1 MRPSFH
7 PRLVNGPFQD
17 PGLLVSWAFRKR
29 AILFDL
35 GDLGALSPAD
45 ILKTDLVFISHTHM
59 DHFIG
64 FDYLVRLMLGR
75 AKRVTLFGP
84 KGFLDNVSGKLR
96 GYTWNLVENYSDS
109 LVLDVVEICNN
120 GCIRQ
125 TFDCRSGFH
134 PGCRTESALDE
145 DVIYTDAEMH
155 VTATCLDHGIPCLAF
170 SLQEHFHINMLK
182 DVMVQME
189 LATGPWISHFKQLLY
204 EKADPRTI
212 IEVPS
217 TRDGSEPRGF
227 ELLSLAKQITR
238 TTPGQKIAYVV
249 DALYSPSNAE
259 KIITLARNADHLFIE
274 AAFLHCD
281 RATARTKNHLTAL
294 QAGTLARKAEVKKMT
309 VFHHSPRYENQGHL
323 LEQEARS
330 AFEHMGNN
338 SDADVG

>member
-7 PRLVNGPFQD
+7 PRLVNGPFED
-17 PGLLVSWAFRKR
+17 PVLLVSWAFRKR
-29 AILFDL
+29 AVLFDL

-59 DHFIG
+59 DHFVG

-75 AKRVTLFGP
+75 TKRVTLFGP
-84 KGFLDNVSGKLR
+84 TGFLDNVNGKLR

-109 LVLDVVEICNN
+109 LVLDVVEIRD
-120 GCIRQ
+120 GSCIRQ
-125 TFDCRSGFH
+125 TFDCRSGFR
-134 PGCRTESALDE
+134 PDRRTESALDE
-145 DVIYTDAEMH
+145 DAIHMDAEIR

-204 EKADPRTI
+204 KKTDPRTI

-217 TRDGSEPRGF
+217 TRDGSEPRRF
-227 ELLSLAKQITR
+227 ELASLARRITR
-238 TTPGQKIAYVV
+238 TTPGQKIAYIV

-259 KIITLARNADHLFIE
+259 KIIALARNADHLFIE
-274 AAFLHCD
+274 AAFMHRD
-281 RATARTKNHLTAL
+281 QVIARTKNHLTAL
-294 QAGTLARKAEVKKMT
+294 QAGTLARKANVKKMT
-309 VFHHSPRYENQGHL
+309 VFHHSPRYENQAHL

-330 AFEHMGNN
+330 AFEHMRNN